1 MNIKRIYGI
10 ETDNIDEDF
19 DYVNCSDEDF
29 MDEAETQG
37 MVWEDL
43 EEFTNQL
50 NSREINQQI
59 IHFRVI

>member
-1 MNIKRIYGI
+1 MRIYGI
-10 ETDNIDEDF
+10 QIDDIDDDF
-19 DYVNCSDEDF
+19 DYMSCTDEQF

-43 EEFTNQL
+43 QEFVNQL
-50 NSREINQQI
+50 NSGEINQQI

>member
-1 MNIKRIYGI
+1 MKRIYGI
-10 ETDNIDEDF
+10 ETDNIDDDF
-19 DYVNCSDEDF
+19 DYVNCSDSEF

-50 NSREINQQI
+50 NSREISQQI
-59 IHFRVI
+59 IYFRAI

>member
-1 MNIKRIYGI
+1 MKRIYGI

-19 DYVNCSDEDF
+19 DYVNCSDSDF
-29 MDEAETQG
+29 IDEAETQG

-43 EEFTNQL
+43 EELVNQL
-50 NSREINQQI
+50 NSGEINQQI

>member
-10 ETDNIDEDF
+10 ETDNI
-19 DYVNCSDEDF
+19 DEDF

>member
-1 MNIKRIYGI
+1 MNTKRIYGI

-29 MDEAETQG
+29 IDEAETQG

-43 EEFTNQL
+43 QEFVNQL
-50 NSREINQQI
+50 NSGEINQQI
-59 IHFRVI
+59 IQFRVI

>member
-1 MNIKRIYGI
+1 MRIYGI
-10 ETDNIDEDF
+10 ETDNIDDDF
-19 DYVNCSDEDF
+19 DYMICTDEQF

-43 EEFTNQL
+43 QEFVNQL
-50 NSREINQQI
+50 NSGEINQQI